1 MSTSATA
8 IMNAK
13 FVSDLEKL
21 QATGILRKT
30 DTISDFWYKCTMRG
44 YNDYLKDLAQEED
57 SL

>member
-1 MSTSATA
+1 
-8 IMNAK
+8 MNAK

-30 DTISDFWYKCTMRG
+30 DTINDFWYKCTMRG

>member
-8 IMNAK
+8 VMNAK
-13 FVSDLEKL
+13 FASTLEKL
-21 QATGILRKT
+21 QETGILHKT
-30 DTISDFWYKCTMRG
+30 DTVTDFLDKCTMRG